1 MLQSAL
7 RRFCALPVLFL
18 LAGFC
23 GATLLRVAPGFGVDE
38 REIDGRLSAES
49 IALLRGSRANERN
62 LFTYYARYLAGVVRG
77 DLGVSRS
84 LERPVRELL
93 RERLPL
99 TVSLVCYG
107 ILAAWVAGFGG
118 ALAALRWPRSIV
130 VGISGTLASCVL
142 LSLPAALI
150 AILFLYWRGPLP
162 LALALLLFPQIFT
175 YARNALE
182 SAHARPHVLQA
193 HARGLG
199 QTAILF
205 RHVVPVALPQLGA
218 LAAISVSMA
227 IGAAIPLEVLC
238 DQPGVGQL
246 AWKAAMGRDLPLLV
260 GLTLAMALVIMSVN
274 AVADVVNIG
283 LRRQA

>member
-23 GATLLRVAPGFGVDE
+23 GGTLLRVSPGFDVDE

-93 RERLPL
+93 GERAPV
-99 TVSLVCYG
+99 TVHLVWYG

-162 LALALLLFPQIFT
+162 LALGLLLFPQIFT

-193 HARGLG
+193 HARGLR

>member
-1 MLQSAL
+1 VSCWASGRRL
-7 RRFCALPVLFL
+7 RFTW
-18 LAGFC
+18 C
-23 GATLLRVAPGFGVDE
+23 GTEYWRP
-38 REIDGRLSAES
+38 
-49 IALLRGSRANERN
+49 GSR
-62 LFTYYARYLAGVVRG
+62 
-77 DLGVSRS
+77 DS
-84 LERPVRELL
+84 
-93 RERLPL
+93 
-99 TVSLVCYG
+99 
-107 ILAAWVAGFGG
+107 
-118 ALAALRWPRSIV
+118 AALRWPRSIV

-162 LALALLLFPQIFT
+162 LALGLLLFPQIFT

-193 HARGLG
+193 HARGLR